1 MANGVLGS
9 ILSFFIVIAIFGRQ
23 AFREDGQISGFEVF
37 GTTMYTAIIWV
48 VNCQIALTI
57 SYFTSIQHIL
67 IWGSIAM
74 WYVFLLVFGFMSSTV
89 STTAYRVL
97 LEALAPSPRYWIAT
111 FLVAVAC
118 VFPYF
123 AYIAFQ
129 RRFRPMDHHILQEIK
144 ALNKDLYDPEM
155 WRKEKRKAVEKATFG
170 FTARVEA
177 RIKQL
182 RERMHH
188 HGHLTDGK

>member
-1 MANGVLGS
+1 MFFTWTRIFAWMANGLLGS
-9 ILSFFIVIAIFGRQ
+9 LLSFFIIITIFGHR

-37 GTTMYTAIIWV
+37 GATMYTAIIWV

-57 SYFTSIQHIL
+57 SYFTAIQHFL

-74 WYVFLLVFGFMSSTV
+74 WYIFLIIFGLMSPTI
-89 STTAYRVL
+89 STTAYDVL

-111 FLVAVAC
+111 FLVAAAC

-129 RRFRPMDHHILQEIK
+129 RRFMPMDHHILQEIK
-144 ALNKDLYDPEM
+144 SLNQDLDDPEM
-155 WRKEKRKAVEKATFG
+155 
-170 FTARVEA
+170 
-177 RIKQL
+177 
-182 RERMHH
+182 
-188 HGHLTDGK
+188 

>member
-1 MANGVLGS
+1 MQFPSIYQQGPKNMFFTWTRIFAWMANGLLGS
-9 ILSFFIVIAIFGRQ
+9 LLSFFIIITIFGHR

-37 GTTMYTAIIWV
+37 GATMYTAIIWV

-57 SYFTSIQHIL
+57 SYFTAIQHFL

-74 WYVFLLVFGFMSSTV
+74 WYIFLIIFGLMSPTI
-89 STTAYRVL
+89 STTAYDVL

-111 FLVAVAC
+111 FLVAAAC

-129 RRFRPMDHHILQEIK
+129 LPSVGS
-144 ALNKDLYDPEM
+144 NP
-155 WRKEKRKAVEKATFG
+155 
-170 FTARVEA
+170 
-177 RIKQL
+177 
-182 RERMHH
+182 
-188 HGHLTDGK
+188 